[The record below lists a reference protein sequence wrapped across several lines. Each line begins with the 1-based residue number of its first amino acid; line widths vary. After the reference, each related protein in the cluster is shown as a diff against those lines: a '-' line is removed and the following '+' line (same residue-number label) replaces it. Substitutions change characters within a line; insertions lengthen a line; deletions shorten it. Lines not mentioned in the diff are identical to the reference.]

1 MKNNKIEDRT
11 LLEEDIKLLGYEQMR
26 YSIFAGEDVNRQEY
40 QVRIECVKDGFEVY
54 TTRDRA
60 SVTGKYSFENF
71 EDARNKFI
79 RLLKLMAL
87 SNQEAVKEGEQP
99 VYSSPLWDK

>member
-1 MKNNKIEDRT
+1 MEEYRGI
-11 LLEEDIKLLGYEQMR
+11 LENDIQILAYGDSR

-40 QVRIECVKDGFEVY
+40 QVRIERVEGGFEVY

-60 SVTGKYSFENF
+60 SIKGKYTFENF

-79 RLLKLMAL
+79 RLLKLMVL
-87 SNQEAVKEGEQP
+87 SNQEAVKEGERP

>member
-1 MKNNKIEDRT
+1 MEEYRGI
-11 LLEEDIKLLGYEQMR
+11 LESDIQILAYGDLR

-40 QVRIECVKDGFEVY
+40 QVRIECVQDGFEVY

-79 RLLKLMAL
+79 RLLKLMVL
-87 SNQEAVKEGEQP
+87 SNQEAVKEGERP